1 MSIKR
6 IAAIF
11 LALMLVLVLFFL
23 MLPKIRKNSPPIN
36 IPSGTPS
43 IEEQIKEKFKG
54 LEIPVDAEKVELKN
68 VSEEP
73 GMGIATRNEVLA
85 DLPTLKE
92 GENYQVL
99 ISNGSKTILLG
110 TMRQAKGGYLL
121 EYDSSKYSG
130 YNQIIIVKGSVHI
143 LEGSF

>member
-1 MSIKR
+1 VIIKK
-6 IAAIF
+6 IATIL
-11 LALMLVLVLFFL
+11 LALVVVVVLFFL
-23 MLPKIRKNSPPIN
+23 VSPKLRKNNPSFN
-36 IPSGTPS
+36 IPSSTPG

-68 VSEEP
+68 VSGEP
-73 GMGIATRNEVLA
+73 GMGIATRNEILA
-85 DLPTLKE
+85 DLPALKE

-99 ISNGSKTILLG
+99 LGNGSKTIILG

-121 EYDSSKYSG
+121 EYDSSKYPG
-130 YNQIIIVKGSVHI
+130 YNQIIIVKGSKRI

>member
-1 MSIKR
+1 MGIKR
-6 IAAIF
+6 IVAIF
-11 LALMLVLVLFFL
+11 LALMLVFVFFFVVF
-23 MLPKIRKNSPPIN
+23 PKIRKNSPPIN
-36 IPSGTPS
+36 IPSSTPG

-68 VSEEP
+68 VSGEP
-73 GMGIATRNEVLA
+73 GMGIATRKEVLA
-85 DLPTLKE
+85 DLPALKE

-99 ISNGSKTILLG
+99 ISNGSKTMLLG
-110 TMRQAKGGYLL
+110 TMRQAKGGYIL